1 MPEGDDAFDI
11 TVKDAISDRP
21 TKREKATG
29 RPLSRE
35 APIGNMDSGEGDQSR
50 TQKNRRTVLAP
61 PLEEEDQVGKAEG
74 EGDKVG
80 IGEAQI
86 MQHPNNLARQ
96 GELLHA
102 ASHNIK

>member
-1 MPEGDDAFDI
+1 MMLLTSQLKTLSQIDQRNAE
-11 TVKDAISDRP
+11 
-21 TKREKATG
+21 
-29 RPLSRE
+29 RPLEDLSLVKH
-35 APIGNMDSGEGDQSR
+35 AIGNMDSGEGDQSR

-74 EGDKVG
+74 EGDEVG

-86 MQHPNNLARQ
+86 VQHPNDLARQ